1 MSVERKKVLI
11 LCLYVN
17 NVKVLIGDGHS
28 LLQLH
33 LLWVTGYF
41 QNFSLLTYKQRS
53 ILFAQSFVSQFHAKR
68 CSHLLQWAKV
78 VWRVVDWTLFSWTR
92 FSNFVSGNCQTIIDW
107 LLGVMCS
114 VASLQ
119 ISLASKVYLQIRSVV
134 WCPRIYSNLQ
144 FFDLVSQLKAKTL

>member
-41 QNFSLLTYKQRS
+41 QSFSLLTYKQRS
-53 ILFAQSFVSQFHAKR
+53 ILFTQSFASQFQAKR

-78 VWRVVDWTLFSWTR
+78 VWRAVDWTLFSHWTR
-92 FSNFVSGNCQTIIDW
+92 FSNFVSLCRIGDMVIYKV
-107 LLGVMCS
+107 LLGVTMY
-114 VASLQ
+114 AGWL
-119 ISLASKVYLQIRSVV
+119 
-134 WCPRIYSNLQ
+134 P
-144 FFDLVSQLKAKTL
+144 SQLYHNGIKQGGKIIICCCSPASTTLVIT